1 MKRRITL
8 IFLMIFVLMFIG
20 CAKKTAGEIIQPED
34 EMVIIEEEVTE
45 ELEIIEETIE
55 ESELIIE
62 EPIEMFST
70 GEYKVQ
76 LFATYDEM
84 KANKVAN
91 DLKSNFSEE
100 VYVEYIAPY
109 YKVRVGHFAT
119 KEQAEGVRNSAR
131 EKGYADA
138 FIVLP

>member
-1 MKRRITL
+1 MKRKFTL
-8 IFLMIFVLMFIG
+8 IFLMIFVLIFIG
-20 CAKKTAGEIIQPED
+20 CAKKTTEEVIYPEE
-34 EMVIIEEEVTE
+34 EMVVIEEEVTE
-45 ELEIIEETIE
+45 ELEIIEEPIE

-62 EPIEMFST
+62 EPIEMLSK

-91 DLKSNFSEE
+91 DLRPNFSEE

-109 YKVRVGHFAT
+109 YKVRVGHFET
-119 KEQAEGVRNSAR
+119 KSQAENVRNLAR